1 MSNLGR
7 LHHFPINQLKI
18 DRSFVSGSI
27 FDDGNLDIVQTI
39 ITLAHKLGVDVT
51 AEGVETEEQL
61 AMLRKFNCEYGQGYF
76 FSHSLDS
83 SQATA
88 LIMTNPQW

>member
-1 MSNLGR
+1 M
-7 LHHFPINQLKI
+7 KI

-61 AMLRKFNCEYGQGYF
+61 AMLKKLNCEYGQGYL
-76 FSHSLDS
+76 FSHPLDS
-83 SQATA
+83 SQAMA
-88 LIMTNPQW
+88 LIMANPQW